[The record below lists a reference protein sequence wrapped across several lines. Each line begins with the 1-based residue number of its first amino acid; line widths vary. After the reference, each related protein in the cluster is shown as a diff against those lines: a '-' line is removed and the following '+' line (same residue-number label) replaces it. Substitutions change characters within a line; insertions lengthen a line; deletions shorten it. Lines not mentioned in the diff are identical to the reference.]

1 MPDHRSCP
9 LFWLPLLLCG
19 TLSVAAEPPPPAP
32 LHGRIDALID
42 AKRLAAGLP
51 AAGLCSD
58 AEFVRRIHLDLA
70 GMIPTAEQARVFLD
84 DAAPDKR
91 RRLIDSLLTSP
102 DHAIHQARVFDV
114 MLLERRTPSG
124 GTTNDV
130 PPAMWRDYLAEAF
143 AENRPW
149 DVMAREI
156 LGGDGTDEKRGAAVR
171 FYLARDV
178 NAHQLTRDV
187 GRLFLGI
194 DLQCAQCH
202 DDTRFP
208 DYRQA
213 DYYGLYAFLERSKL
227 HPVKPKGAVLTE
239 TAAGTTKF
247 TSVFTA
253 KSAETAPRLPGD
265 RMIADPPVAKDAE
278 YRVKPAPN
286 VRGIPA
292 YSRREKLAEV
302 LPRPETGA
310 FAANLANRLWAQML
324 GRGLVNP
331 LDLRHAGNPPSHPEL
346 LDVLATWLLDH
357 GYDMRGLLREIALS
371 NTYQRSSLLPE
382 GASGLPEEV
391 FAVAK
396 LRGLSPEQ
404 FRWSV
409 LQATGR
415 IGMHLARLDAQP
427 PKPDEAAL
435 PEWKLRL
442 NRLEALDRP
451 SAPLMTVLAGLP
463 GQAESGFQPT
473 VDQALHL
480 MNSAKFMP
488 LLGAEPGTTL
498 AKLAAIPEPGTAAE
512 ELYLQVLSRRP
523 APEETAA
530 VTATLSAA
538 ASPAERADA
547 LKPLLWGLLLSAEF
561 RLNH

>member
-1 MPDHRSCP
+1 MPRSRSRSFP
-9 LFWLPLLLCG
+9 WLLLCLAG
-19 TLSVAAEPPPPAP
+19 CWPAGAATDGAPP
-32 LHGRIDALID
+32 LHGQIDALIG
-42 AKRLAAGLP
+42 AKLAASGFKP
-51 AAGLCSD
+51 AAISSD
-58 AEFVRRIHLDLA
+58 ADFVRRIHLDLTGA
-70 GMIPTAEQARVFLD
+70 IPTAAQARAFLD

-91 RRLIDSLLTSP
+91 RRLIDALLSAP

-114 MLLERRTPSG
+114 VLLERRTPSG

-130 PPAMWRDYLAEAF
+130 PAASWRAYLAEAF

-149 DVMAREI
+149 NAMAREI

-187 GRLFLGI
+187 GRLFLGM

-213 DYYGLYAFLERSKL
+213 DYFGLYAFLERSKL
-227 HPVKPKGAVLTE
+227 HPVKPKGAVLAE
-239 TAAGTTKF
+239 AALGSTKF

-253 KSAETAPRLPGD
+253 KSAETAPRLPGAE
-265 RMIADPPVAKDAE
+265 MIADPPLAKDAE
-278 YRVKPAPN
+278 YRVKPAPD
-286 VRGIPA
+286 VRGIPV

-346 LDVLATWLLDH
+346 LDAMAAWLVER

-371 NTYQRSSLLPE
+371 DAYQRSSLLPE
-382 GASGLPEEV
+382 GADSPPEET
-391 FAVAK
+391 FAVAA

-415 IGMHLARLDAQP
+415 IEMHLAKLDAQP
-427 PKPDEAAL
+427 PKPDEAGL
-435 PEWKLRL
+435 PEWQRKLSRI
-442 NRLEALDRP
+442 EALDRS
-451 SAPLMTVLAGLP
+451 SAPLMTAFAGLP

-480 MNSAKFMP
+480 MNSAKLMP

-498 AKLAAIPEPGTAAE
+498 AILAAIPDPVPLAD
-512 ELYLQVLSRRP
+512 ELYLHALSRRP
-523 APEETAA
+523 TPEEA
-530 VTATLSAA
+530 VEVAQ
-538 ASPAERADA
+538 
-547 LKPLLWGLLLSAEF
+547 LLSRATDPQTKVPLSKRCSGGCCCPPNF
-561 RLNH
+561 A